1 MCCEG
6 TVWWVY
12 FSAPDERGFRSTYCS
27 CQLVLRDW
35 ESWCPKE
42 LVVVPSGVEGKCANV
57 TAIDEPFLTQVG
69 D

>member
-1 MCCEG
+1 M
-6 TVWWVY
+6 
-12 FSAPDERGFRSTYCS
+12 
-27 CQLVLRDW
+27 LRDW